1 MIGGTIDEAPA
12 VEGPVAVVD
21 PGTVFVEVEIVE
33 LASAMV
39 DVGDSFIDD

>member
-21 PGTVFVEVEIVE
+21 PGSVVVEVEVVE
-33 LASAMV
+33 LASAV
-39 DVGDSFIDD
+39 VVVGDSVDDD